1 MSPGPGAKLGLGT
14 HEYPGLQSYIARVTF
29 RRQEGQI
36 IPGLVMLMLALL
48 VVGMLFFQVGRAAV
62 FSTEAQTAADA
73 AALAAAK
80 NIKDQLMRQ
89 LATTG
94 TADPELIDPV
104 EVQAAAE
111 AYAAKNGGHL
121 SRPIER
127 HGVDVKVWVST
138 NATLGDQAR
147 DLDKED
153 TRGAARARARG

>member
-1 MSPGPGAKLGLGT
+1 MSPGPALKMGPGT
-14 HEYPGLQSYIARVTF
+14 HGCPGLRSYIARVML

-36 IPGLVMLMLALL
+36 IPGLMMIMISL
-48 VVGMLFFQVGRAAV
+48 VIVGMLFFQVGRAAV

-111 AYAAKNGGHL
+111 AYAAKNGGHP

-153 TRGAARARARG
+153 TRGEARARA